1 MLVRHARGRGQEGI
15 SHFLKPRLGLLEEK
29 LFRLQQLLFPF
40 KPELSGLKDMLFR
53 LQHLLCPFEPGLSG
67 FEEKLFRLQP
77 LPFPFK
83 PGLFGLEE
91 KLFPLQHLLFPFE
104 PELSGL
110 KETLFRLQPH
120 SLFLEPL
127 QPRVH
132 PEEHGF
138 RRRPHPNED
147 RRCRAPGIVPRRS
160 PAAMRMVS
168 HSKLGYRVLQ
178 PADEW
183 AWGGNRPQRRGDAEL

>member
-1 MLVRHARGRGQEGI
+1 M
-15 SHFLKPRLGLLEEK
+15 
-29 LFRLQQLLFPF
+29 LFRLRHLLCPF
-40 KPELSGLKDMLFR
+40 EPELSGLKDMLFR

-91 KLFPLQHLLFPFE
+91 KLFPLQHVLFPFE

-110 KETLFRLQPH
+110 KETLFRLQPP
-120 SLFLEPL
+120 SYFLEPL
-127 QPRVH
+127 QPRLQ

-160 PAAMRMVS
+160 PAAIQMES
-168 HSKLGYRVLQ
+168 HSRPGHLVLQ
-178 PADEW
+178 SADEP
-183 AWGGNRPQRRGDAEL
+183 AWGGNRARMRGDAEL